1 MIRQSVVACCA
12 MSCIVFSTS
21 SCTIEQPLG
30 QTNQSNFTYP
40 ESRVTPLGNVY
51 GEASDTALGGA
62 VFVTG
67 SMKQEAIDQALA
79 ETPNANV
86 LIDYFE
92 SVKTTI
98 IPLIFLPPVFSSTY
112 SVQGVAAEA
121 EAR

>member
-1 MIRQSVVACCA
+1 MFRLNIIAYGA
-12 MSCIVFSTS
+12 MSCVVISTA

-30 QTNQSNFTYP
+30 QANQSNFTYP

-67 SMKQEAIDQALA
+67 TMKQEAIDRALA
-79 ETPNANV
+79 DTPNANV

-98 IPLIFLPPVFSSTY
+98 IPLVFIPPVFTSTY

-121 EAR
+121 EVK

>member
-1 MIRQSVVACCA
+1 MARLGIVACCV
-12 MSCIVFSTS
+12 MSGLSISTA

-30 QTNQSNFTYP
+30 EANQSNFTYP
-40 ESRVTPLGNVY
+40 ESLVTPLGNVY
-51 GEASDTALGGA
+51 GEASETTLGGA

-121 EAR
+121 EAK